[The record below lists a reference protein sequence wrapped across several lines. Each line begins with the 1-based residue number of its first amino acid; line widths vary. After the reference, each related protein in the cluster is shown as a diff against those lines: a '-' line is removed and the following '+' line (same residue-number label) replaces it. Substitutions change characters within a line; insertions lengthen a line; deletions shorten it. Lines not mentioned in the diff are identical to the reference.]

1 MLHVS
6 DCALGDDG
14 LGPLVD
20 ALPHNTHLR
29 ELGCMDYDMSAAFAR
44 DRLMPALAANTSLQ
58 ILQSGNSDADA
69 LVAARTATAAAARD

>member
-44 DRLMPALAANTSLQ
+44 DRLMPALTANTSLRRL
-58 ILQSGNSDADA
+58 ISDNYEANEFIS
-69 LVAARTATAAAARD
+69 ARTAAMVTAD